1 MTFKSE
7 NLVTIKRMWPLG
19 YLPIISIER
28 RNKNKEN
35 MVKANATIGR
45 LVDKKNHISSLKY
58 LKMSN

>member
-35 MVKANATIGR
+35 MVKANANIGR
-45 LVDKKNHISSLKY
+45 LVEGSFQ
-58 LKMSN
+58 